1 MPSPI
6 SEGWGI
12 GLRSSDVFA
21 FVLLF
26 CVSVFL
32 LFFTGYLWVDNIGWR
47 YLWLLGIVL
56 SALTLLIG
64 YLFAKYALS
73 PIVERNEELD
83 RLLKD
88 TLHELNIP
96 VATIKANASML
107 KRLADPRQLRKIERI
122 EAAAQQLLDLYK
134 EVDYAIKKE
143 IKKEDKERIDL
154 CAFIEDRVEFFAP
167 LLKDRTLQIECEPTT
182 IYTSR
187 QGFIKTF
194 DNLLSNAIKYSGSGS
209 LIQIIVK
216 DRRVMIKDSG
226 EGIEEGELLKIFE
239 RFYRAN
245 DTKEGHGI
253 GLSIVKSFCDE
264 EGIGIQIDSKKGI
277 GTTVTLDLTKVVI

>member
-1 MPSPI
+1 M
-6 SEGWGI
+6 
-12 GLRSSDVFA
+12 RSSDIFA

-26 CVSVFL
+26 SVSVFL
-32 LFFTGYLWVDNIGWR
+32 IFFTGYLWVENIGWR
-47 YLWLLGIVL
+47 YLWLLGVVL
-56 SALTLLIG
+56 SLLTLLIG

-73 PIVERNEELD
+73 PIVAQNEELD

-107 KRLADPRQLRKIERI
+107 KRSVDPKLRRKIERI
-122 EAAAQQLLDLYK
+122 EAAAQQLLELYK

-143 IKKEDKERIDL
+143 LKKEEKERIDL
-154 CAFIEDRVEFFAP
+154 CAFIKERVEFFAP
-167 LLKDRTLQIECEPTT
+167 LLKSRRVEVECEPTF
-182 IYTSR
+182 ILTSR
-187 QGFIKTF
+187 HGFVKTF
-194 DNLLSNAIKYSGSGS
+194 DNLLSNAVKYSDSET

-216 DRRVMIKDSG
+216 DGKLMIKDSG

-264 EGIGIQIDSKKGI
+264 EGIGVQIDSKKGI
-277 GTTVTLDLTKVVI
+277 GTTVTLDLTKVKV